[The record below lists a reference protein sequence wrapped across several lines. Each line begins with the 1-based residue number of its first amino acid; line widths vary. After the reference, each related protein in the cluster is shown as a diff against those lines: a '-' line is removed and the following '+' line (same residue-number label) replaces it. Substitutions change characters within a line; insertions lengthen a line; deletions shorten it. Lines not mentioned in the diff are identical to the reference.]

1 MLYAP
6 VMAGVATVITLTD
19 EERAQLTAWTRQG
32 TTEQRMAMR
41 ARIVLAAAAGSATKE
56 IASRWALRPAT
67 VSKWRGRFARGRL
80 AGLGDEPRSGKP
92 PVYGADTTRRILAQ
106 LDEPPPAG
114 YSTWTGSLVA
124 QAVGDV
130 TADQVWKVLRQ
141 RGIHLQRRRNW
152 CISTDPQFAQKA
164 ADIVGLYL
172 DPPEHAVVISVDEKP
187 AIQALERAQGWLR
200 LPNGRA
206 LRGQSFEYKRHG
218 TTTLFAAL
226 EIHTGITHVGH
237 YRRRRRREFLDFMNG
252 IVAQFPDTELH
263 VVLDNLN
270 THKPKHDRW
279 LARHP
284 QVHFHYTP
292 THASWLNQIEV
303 WFSILTR
310 AVLRGL
316 SATDPRQVCVAIDRF
331 TAARNEHPVPFE
343 WTKAV
348 VHPVGLKHQYAYLGN

>member
-6 VMAGVATVITLTD
+6 AMAGVATAITLTD
-19 EERAQLTAWTRQG
+19 EEHAQLTAWTRQG
-32 TTEQRMAMR
+32 TTEQRMALR
-41 ARIVLAAAAGSATKE
+41 ARIVLASATGSATKE
-56 IASRWALRPAT
+56 IASRLSLRPAT
-67 VSKWRGRFARGRL
+67 VSKWRRRFGRGRL
-80 AGLGDEPRSGKP
+80 AGLRDASRSGKP
-92 PVYGADTTRRILAQ
+92 PMYGADTTRRILAT
-106 LDEPPPAG
+106 LDEPPPVG
-114 YSTWTGSLVA
+114 HSTWTGGLVA
-124 QAVGDV
+124 QALRDV

-141 RGIHLQRRRNW
+141 RGIQLQRRRSW

-172 DPPEHAVVISVDEKP
+172 NPPENAVVISVDEKP

-206 LRGQSFEYKRHG
+206 LRGHSFEYKRHG

-226 EIHTGITHVGH
+226 EVHTGIAHVDH

-279 LARHP
+279 LPRYP
-284 QVHFHYTP
+284 QVHFHFTP
-292 THASWLNQIEV
+292 THASWLNQVEV

-310 AVLRGL
+310 AALRGL
-316 SATDPRQVCVAIDRF
+316 SATNPREVCAAIDQF

-348 VHPVGLKHQYAYLGN
+348 VHPGGLKHHYSDLHN